1 MLLESSVPSK
11 SVAIYFTAFSFLFIC
26 ITYLSSGYVQSV
38 GIFIMTTLEAASE
51 IGPDILFIYKKYPKP
66 QPIYELM
73 RILKS
78 ARIRYITE
86 L

>member
-38 GIFIMTTLEAASE
+38 GIFMMMNLDAASV
-51 IGPDILFIYKKYPKP
+51 IGFDILFISKKEPKTP
-66 QPIYELM
+66 PIYELM